1 MDEQQ
6 KPQRLNGWIRLW
18 IALAVIGLVPAI
30 YTIATEWE
38 SAADWISEMSLVAPN
53 KVNVDGVG
61 VVDFPATMSP
71 EAIALVTR
79 DNAGKPDAI
88 RAAITSWTN
97 EFNDVIRSY
106 VSDLNRSLVMR
117 VAGYWVGTLVLLYF
131 IGLLLAWVR
140 RGFRAS

>member
-6 KPQRLNGWIRLW
+6 NTRGLNGWIRLW
-18 IALAVIGLVPAI
+18 IALAIIGLVPAI
-30 YTIATEWE
+30 YTVATEWE
-38 SAADWISEMSLVAPN
+38 NANDWISEMSLVPPN

-61 VVDFPATMSP
+61 VVEFPATMSP
-71 EAIALVTR
+71 EAIVLVTR
-79 DNAGKPDAI
+79 DNAGKPDGI

-140 RGFRAS
+140 RGFRTA

>member
-1 MDEQQ
+1 MEQENTR
-6 KPQRLNGWIRLW
+6 RLNGWLRLW
-18 IALAVIGLVPAI
+18 IALAVIGLVPAL

-38 SAADWISEMSLVAPN
+38 SASDWIRELQAVAPN
-53 KVNVDGVG
+53 KVEVDGVG
-61 VVDFPATMSP
+61 AVEFPSTMSP

-88 RAAITSWTN
+88 RAAIGEWVA
-97 EFNDVIRSY
+97 EFNDVIRAY
-106 VSDLNRSLVMR
+106 VSDLNRALLIR

-140 RGFRAS
+140 RGFRT